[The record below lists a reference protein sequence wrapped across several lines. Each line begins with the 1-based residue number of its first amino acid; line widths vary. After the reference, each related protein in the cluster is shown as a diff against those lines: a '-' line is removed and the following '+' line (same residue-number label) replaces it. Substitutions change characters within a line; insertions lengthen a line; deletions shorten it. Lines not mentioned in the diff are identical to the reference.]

1 MNTYAQSFARPAPVL
16 HVVTVDGTT
25 NGPEDAADPSR
36 RVSFCVRLARAVDRA
51 GLGTRSHYYPGVGS
65 ESDLSRGLRRWA
77 EVLVG
82 GRVRNLADD
91 VVRALRSQWS
101 PGDRVVMVGFSRG
114 AAVVSRAAETVGREG
129 LDYDNSS
136 GSREVEALLLLDR
149 VVALGL
155 PFADALDRRI
165 CPPAPGPHVRHVLHL
180 VARDERRRLFEP
192 TLLERADGVD
202 DLTRGEVLLP
212 GCHADVGG
220 SWADDPRLGDLAAS
234 IALRWLESRVREL
247 SVVTALAGS
256 GLAPGADGALHHERI
271 PPYRARALRRR
282 LPVPWLVH
290 RGVISRAQTDATA
303 IVIPGPYVVVDD
315 DLRPVVGQP
324 GGIP

>member
-1 MNTYAQSFARPAPVL
+1 MTYAQRFARPAPVL
-16 HVVTVDGTT
+16 HVVAVDGTT

-36 RVSFCVRLARAVDRA
+36 RASFCVRFARAVDAA
-51 GLGTRSHYYPGVGS
+51 GLATRSHYYPGVGS

-114 AAVVSRAAETVGREG
+114 AAVVSRAAETIGREG
-129 LDYDNSS
+129 LDYDNPV
-136 GSREVEALLLLDR
+136 GSREVEALVLLDR

-155 PFADALDRRI
+155 PFADYADRRI
-165 CPPAPGPHVRHVLHL
+165 CPPAPGVHVRRVLHL

-192 TLLERADGVD
+192 TLLELADGAD
-202 DLTRGEVLLP
+202 PATREEVLLP

-220 SWADDPRLGDLAAS
+220 SWADDPRLGDLAATV
-234 IALRWLESRVREL
+234 ALRWIDRRVPGL
-247 SVVTALAGS
+247 GTAAALAGA
-256 GLAPGADGALHHERI
+256 GALPDADGALHHQRT
-271 PPYRARALRRR
+271 PPYRDRELRRR
-282 LPVPWLVH
+282 LPGTWAVH
-290 RGVISRAQTDATA
+290 RGVLDRAVSSEATSIPSPYA
-303 IVIPGPYVVVDD
+303 IVDD
-315 DLRPVVGQP
+315 DLRPLP
-324 GGIP
+324 GGIF